1 MTAFNHT
8 TLRLWFA
15 SVLVPF
21 TMMVICKD
29 WERSKQS
36 KLLKGKT
43 TGQTLLH
50 RFMFFVY
57 KLLNSKYIYIGF
69 IIKETSV

>member
-29 WERSKQS
+29 WERSNQS
-36 KLLKGKT
+36 KLLKGKI

-69 IIKETSV
+69 IKKETSV

>member
-1 MTAFNHT
+1 MMAFNHT

-15 SVLVPF
+15 SVLILFP
-21 TMMVICKD
+21 MMVICKD

-50 RFMFFVY
+50 RFIFFVC
-57 KLLNSKYIYIGF
+57 KLLNSKYTYVGF
-69 IIKETSV
+69 IKKETFV

>member
-8 TLRLWFA
+8 TLRLSFA

-36 KLLKGKT
+36 KLLKGKI

-69 IIKETSV
+69 IKKETPV